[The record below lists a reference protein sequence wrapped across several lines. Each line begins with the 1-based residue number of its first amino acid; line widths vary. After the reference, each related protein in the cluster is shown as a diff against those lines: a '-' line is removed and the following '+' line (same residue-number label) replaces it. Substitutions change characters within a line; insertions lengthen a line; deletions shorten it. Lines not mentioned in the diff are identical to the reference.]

1 MPKAGC
7 RLQLRVP
14 ASPNG
19 KSSTNLHSMTELIGP
34 RPQYGPQPLSHCR
47 KFSSIEAGKSHMI
60 GENWSLPMRGRP
72 DCFVLCPLISWF
84 FDLRVSSIAI
94 GNADRTTTV

>member
-1 MPKAGC
+1 
-7 RLQLRVP
+7 
-14 ASPNG
+14 
-19 KSSTNLHSMTELIGP
+19 
-34 RPQYGPQPLSHCR
+34 
-47 KFSSIEAGKSHMI
+47 MI